1 MNADAEGSARMSDM
15 LGVREIRVPRDVV
28 EAIQQHL
35 REAGSTHREGVA
47 FWAGQIAAE
56 VFEVHAALVP
66 AQIQT
71 RSEEGVAVMITGDE
85 LFRMNVWLHR
95 NHMTVVAQLHSH
107 PGEAYHSDTD
117 NDYSIVTQAGG
128 LSIVVPDFARGPF
141 SLDSAAVYRL
151 DAQGAWSELDAAAA
165 KTLIRILD

>member
-1 MNADAEGSARMSDM
+1 MSPDAEGSAGTTDM

-35 REAGSTHREGVA
+35 REAGSTQREGVA
-47 FWAGQIAAE
+47 FWAGRLAAD

-71 RSEEGVAVMITGDE
+71 RSEEGVGVMITGDE
-85 LFRMNVWLHR
+85 LFRMNVWLHK
-95 NHMTVVAQLHSH
+95 NGMTLVAQLHSH

-117 NDYSIVTQAGG
+117 NDYSIVTQAGSI
-128 LSIVVPDFARGPF
+128 SIVVPDFAHGPF

-151 DAQGAWSELDAAAA
+151 DARGAWSELDAAAA
-165 KTLIRILD
+165 KTLIKILN

>member
-1 MNADAEGSARMSDM
+1 MNADAEGSARTTDM
-15 LGVREIRVPRDVV
+15 LGIKEIRVPRDVV

-35 REAGSTHREGVA
+35 REAGSTHCEGVA
-47 FWAGQIAAE
+47 FWAGRIAAE

-71 RSEEGVAVMITGDE
+71 RSADGVAVMITGDE
-85 LFRMNVWLHR
+85 LFRMNVWLHKNR
-95 NHMTVVAQLHSH
+95 MTVVAQLHSH

-128 LSIVVPDFARGPF
+128 LSIVVPDFAHGPF
-141 SLDSAAVYRL
+141 SLDTAAVYRL
-151 DAQGAWSELDAAAA
+151 DAQGAWSELDATAA

>member
-1 MNADAEGSARMSDM
+1 MNADAEGSARRRDL
-15 LGVREIRVPRDVV
+15 LGVREIRVPREVV

-35 REAGSTHREGVA
+35 RDAGSTHCEGVA
-47 FWAGQIAAE
+47 FWAGQTSAD

-71 RSEEGVAVMITGDE
+71 RSNEGVGVMITGDE
-85 LFRMNVWLHR
+85 LFRMNVWLHQ
-95 NHMTVVAQLHSH
+95 NGMTVVAQLHSH

-117 NDYSIVTQAGG
+117 NDFSIVTQAGG

-151 DAQGAWSELDAAAA
+151 DAHGAWSELDAATA
-165 KTLIRILD
+165 KSLIRVLD